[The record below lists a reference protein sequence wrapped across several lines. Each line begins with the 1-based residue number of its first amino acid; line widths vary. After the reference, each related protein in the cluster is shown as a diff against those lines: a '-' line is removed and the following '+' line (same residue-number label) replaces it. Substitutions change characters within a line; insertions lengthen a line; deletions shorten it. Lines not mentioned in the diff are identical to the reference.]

1 MKILTKRFLLLHSSS
16 ILLSSALCFSFF
28 GTTTNA
34 TVEPKATTNT
44 SLAAEGSETISLSKK
59 DGGFSYQLE
68 GRLDPFMPFISDKN
82 ESNVDQNEIVENSEQ
97 LTGMQLFEPGQ
108 LTLVALVNSQD
119 QKFAM
124 VEDVTGK
131 GYIIKEGTK
140 IGRRGVVRSIIPNKV
155 LIEEIAMTRA
165 GKKLTSDIVMVLRKE
180 EKKK

>member
-1 MKILTKRFLLLHSSS
+1 MKILIKRFYKLHSAS
-16 ILLSSALCFSFF
+16 IFISFTLSFLFF
-28 GTTTNA
+28 NTVNAAVETKTATTTSVANESPA
-34 TVEPKATTNT
+34 TIAVTKNEATFT
-44 SLAAEGSETISLSKK
+44 
-59 DGGFSYQLE
+59 YRLE
-68 GRLDPFMPFISDKN
+68 GRLDPFIPFISDKTETN
-82 ESNVDQNEIVENSEQ
+82 LDPNEIVENKDQ
-97 LTGMQLFEPGQ
+97 LSGMQLFEPGQ
-108 LTLVALVNSQD
+108 LTLVALVNSQN

-165 GKKLTSDIVMVLRKE
+165 GKTLTSDIVMVLRKE

>member
-1 MKILTKRFLLLHSSS
+1 MKILTKRFLILHSAS
-16 ILLSSALCFSFF
+16 ILLFSALCFSFF

-34 TVEPKATTNT
+34 AVEPKATANA
-44 SLAAEGSETISLSKK
+44 SLAAEEPETISLSKK
-59 DGGFSYQLE
+59 DAGFAYQLE

-82 ESNVDQNEIVENSEQ
+82 ESNVDPNEIVENSEQ

-108 LTLVALVNSQD
+108 LTLVALVTSQD

-131 GYIIKEGTK
+131 GYIIKEGTQ

-165 GKKLTSDIVMVLRKE
+165 GKKLTSDVVMVLRKE